1 MTAHKENC
9 KTTTPS
15 VLNLG
20 PKKLVTNGRLST
32 TASHVHV
39 DLLRLL
45 HLLHGQ
51 PHLGLLDQVLQA
63 LAAAHVQRRGGGP
76 SVQGGLHAVARLPL
90 HSSWPDP
97 TPPASLVEG
106 KVEGWGLFQGVLHL
120 LSQLRGGARQQVGR
134 RPGHQR
140 RGGRRAWH
148 GGSRSP
154 PIEPSASPR
163 GGDAAQL
170 VLARREHCYPAAELG
185 SAERVTV
192 QPGR

>member
-45 HLLHGQ
+45 HLLHGH

-76 SVQGGLHAVARLPL
+76 SLQGGLHAVAGLPL
-90 HSSWPDP
+90 RPRPDQASPESLEGAERGLESYSIAMTMASSTCSGTSSEVGWRTLLLGAQDMREEVVEERGIMLEACLVRQFSR
-97 TPPASLVEG
+97 PP
-106 KVEGWGLFQGVLHL
+106 
-120 LSQLRGGARQQVGR
+120 LRGEATLLNSYSHDVSIVTRL
-134 RPGHQR
+134 
-140 RGGRRAWH
+140 
-148 GGSRSP
+148 RSWVRLN
-154 PIEPSASPR
+154 E
-163 GGDAAQL
+163 
-170 VLARREHCYPAAELG
+170 
-185 SAERVTV
+185 
-192 QPGR
+192 